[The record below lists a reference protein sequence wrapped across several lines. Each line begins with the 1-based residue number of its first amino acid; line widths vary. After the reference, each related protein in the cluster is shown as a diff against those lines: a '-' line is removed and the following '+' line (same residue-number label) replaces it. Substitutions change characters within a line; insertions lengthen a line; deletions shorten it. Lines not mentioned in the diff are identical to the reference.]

1 LHVLDYLKK
10 EILEVK
16 MSPNYG
22 SMRLVS
28 KVMKFLSIFGLI
40 ITLLLSGILFYLG
53 FSGDQTLLSNLG
65 LGLYFLMAG
74 NTGILIIGAVILA
87 FGLVVSLVF
96 FALGAVLETLASVD
110 ENTRYFLMTL
120 QQDGTTQPTRVPK

>member
-1 LHVLDYLKK
+1 
-10 EILEVK
+10 